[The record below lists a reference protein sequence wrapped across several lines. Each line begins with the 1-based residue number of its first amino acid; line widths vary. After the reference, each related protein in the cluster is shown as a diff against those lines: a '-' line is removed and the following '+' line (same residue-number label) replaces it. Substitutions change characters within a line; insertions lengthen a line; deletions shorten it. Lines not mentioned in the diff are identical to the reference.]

1 MSIKLKIIFFQILVA
16 MMLLS
21 TAATTYLSVKRLDYY
36 FDRTRLSRE
45 QMDTVIRLSAHMNR
59 YSENIAELLLLG
71 RTELDDFDASRRS
84 LEDGLAKMSRLLD
97 RETAFL
103 RTDAERAEEAE
114 ERTRV
119 RNMHMLFES
128 IDLTTQRLMFL
139 REQGQQE
146 AAVDLFRTE
155 IEERLDAELED
166 EIAAAIADEEGE
178 LLAMEELTS
187 QLEQQLTYLVLGI
200 SVGALLISILAGVW
214 LTGALTRPIK
224 ALIVAAR
231 AIGDGDLSHR
241 IDYDNQDE
249 FFALAE
255 QLNVAATRLD
265 EQRNELLR
273 IQAGLETEVDR
284 RTGQLEEANSRLQR
298 LDQMRMLFLA
308 DIGHELRTPL
318 TVLRGEAEVALRG
331 IKTIDGY
338 RETLQLIGQLTQQ
351 MGRLI
356 DDLLFLSRAEV
367 DAVRFE
373 MQPLALQDVLEIAL
387 TEARVLAGTNGL
399 LLHADVPHLDCPVQ
413 GDAQRLTQAFLIVLD
428 NAVKYSDPGEQI
440 DIWLSCTP
448 REAVVRVR
456 SIGPEIPASDL
467 PFVFHRFY
475 RGHQPCVRHTSGSG
489 LGLPIAKWIVDTHG
503 GCVELTSAHRQ
514 TLVSIHLPLIA

>member
-21 TAATTYLSVKRLDYY
+21 TAAATYLSVKRLDYY

-84 LEDGLAKMSRLLD
+84 LEDGLATMSRLLD

-114 ERTRV
+114 EQTRV
-119 RNMHMLFES
+119 RNMQMLFES

-146 AAVDLFRTE
+146 AAVELFRTE

-166 EIAAAIADEEGE
+166 EIAAAIADEEAE
-178 LLAMEELTS
+178 LLAMEERTS

-331 IKTIDGY
+331 TRTID
-338 RETLQLIGQLTQQ
+338 E
-351 MGRLI
+351 
-356 DDLLFLSRAEV
+356 LSRDPATHRS
-367 DAVRFE
+367 AY
-373 MQPLALQDVLEIAL
+373 AA
-387 TEARVLAGTNGL
+387 NG
-399 LLHADVPHLDCPVQ
+399 
-413 GDAQRLTQAFLIVLD
+413 
-428 NAVKYSDPGEQI
+428 
-440 DIWLSCTP
+440 
-448 REAVVRVR
+448 
-456 SIGPEIPASDL
+456 ASD
-467 PFVFHRFY
+467 R
-475 RGHQPCVRHTSGSG
+475 
-489 LGLPIAKWIVDTHG
+489 
-503 GCVELTSAHRQ
+503 
-514 TLVSIHLPLIA
+514 